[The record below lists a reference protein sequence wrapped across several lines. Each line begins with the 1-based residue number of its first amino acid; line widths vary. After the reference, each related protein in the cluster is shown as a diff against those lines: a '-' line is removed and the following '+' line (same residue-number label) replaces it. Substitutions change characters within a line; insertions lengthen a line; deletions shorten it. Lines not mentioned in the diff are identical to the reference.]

1 VSSPAVKL
9 RSRAPGRS
17 LVRAIPREVTLPA
30 LTTEAVLAFLLA
42 AALAGVAF
50 GAKGGLTLDR
60 TTTTE
65 IALVLGGAL
74 IAAVATLIAPTP
86 RRAWGAVSLSGVA
99 VLAALTAASVI
110 WSVQPSDTWLQANL
124 LLAYLVAF
132 GAAIALARVTPRG
145 SGWVVAAVLMACL
158 AVCVWALLTK
168 VLPDSLNRADIYGR
182 LREPFGYWNAV
193 GLMAALA
200 VPALLWLGTRREGGA
215 RVRALAAPM
224 LALMLVT
231 MLLSTSRAS
240 LLAAAVGAAFWFVL
254 VPRRIRGAAVLGLA
268 ALGAGAVMAWGFQQD
283 GLTKDGVRLATRA
296 DAGHLLGVFLVV
308 MIVALFAAALL
319 LDRRVARRPLNPGLR
334 RRVGIAL
341 LVAVVLLPVAG
352 VGLLAASQR
361 GLEGSITHA
370 WGEVTDPSAAAGNSP
385 SRLTQAGSVRG
396 KYWNEAWQVF
406 EQAPVLGSGAGTF
419 STARTH
425 FRTDTVAAHHA
436 HGYAVQELAE
446 LGLAGAA
453 ASLFALVA
461 WMLAAARA
469 GGARPRVP
477 AALARAIRRRPPPA
491 TATGPPAPAPGF
503 RNLPFTPD
511 RIAVLTLIA
520 GVLVFGVHSLV
531 DWTWFVPGTAVVALV
546 GAGYV
551 AGRGPFAEP
560 RGGRVPGT
568 PWRVRLAIAA
578 ALVAGALLAAWT
590 IWQPLRSNQAADAAL
605 GALSRGNVA
614 AAYVNVTKAR
624 HRNPLAVE
632 PLFDQATIED
642 SVGRRRAAERLL
654 QQAVRLQP
662 GNALTWQRLGEYEL
676 SAMQRPRAA
685 VDELRAALFLDPRSP
700 SIQRD
705 FVAATRALATAEQN
719 RRGRQAAPTTPS
731 TPGTVPG
738 ATAPTPT
745 PARPPATTPAPSTG
759 GTQPN
764 AAPSK

>member
-1 VSSPAVKL
+1 
-9 RSRAPGRS
+9 
-17 LVRAIPREVTLPA
+17 VTLPA

-50 GAKGGLTLDR
+50 GGKGGLTLER

-65 IALVLGGAL
+65 IAIVLGGAL
-74 IAAVATLIAPTP
+74 IAAVAALIAPTP
-86 RRAWGAVSLSGVA
+86 RRAWGGVSLAAVA
-99 VLAALTAASVI
+99 AMAALTAASVI

-132 GAAIALARVTPRG
+132 GAAVALARVTPRG
-145 SGWVVAAVLMACL
+145 SGWVVAAVVMACL
-158 AVCVWALLTK
+158 AVCGWALLTK
-168 VLPDSLNRADIYGR
+168 VLPDSLNRADVYGR

-193 GLMAALA
+193 GLMGALA
-200 VPALLWLGTRREGGA
+200 VPALLWLGTRRDGGP
-215 RVRALAAPM
+215 RVRALAAPL
-224 LALMLVT
+224 LAVMLVT

-240 LLAAAVGAAFWFVL
+240 LLAAAVGAGFWFLL

-283 GLTKDGVRLATRA
+283 GLTKDGMSLATRS
-296 DAGHLLGVFLVV
+296 DAGHLLGIFVVV
-308 MIVALFAAALL
+308 MIVALFAASRL
-319 LDRRVARRPLNPGLR
+319 LDRRMARRPLSPPMR
-334 RRVGIAL
+334 RRLGIAL
-341 LVAVVLLPVAG
+341 LVAVALVPLGG

-370 WGEVTDPSAAAGNSP
+370 WNDATDPSAAAGNGP

-406 EQAPVLGSGAGTF
+406 QQAPVLGSGAGTF

-436 HGYAVQELAE
+436 HGYAVQQLAE

-453 ASLFALVA
+453 VSLLALVA

-477 AALARAIRRRPPPA
+477 AALVRAIRRRPPPA
-491 TATGPPAPAPGF
+491 TAAGPPAPAPGF
-503 RNLPFTPD
+503 RKLPFTPE
-511 RIAVLTLIA
+511 RIAMLTLIA

-551 AGRGPFAEP
+551 AGRGPFTEP

-568 PWRVRLAIAA
+568 RWGVRVAIAG

-590 IWQPLRSNQAADAAL
+590 IWQPVRSNQAVNSAL
-605 GALSRGNVA
+605 NALSKNDVA
-614 AAYVNVTKAR
+614 TAYVDVTKAR
-624 HRNPLAVE
+624 NRNPLAVE

-662 GNALTWQRLGEYEL
+662 ANALTWQRLGQYEL
-676 SAMQRPRAA
+676 NVMQRPRAA

-700 SIQRD
+700 SIQND

-719 RRGRQAAPTTPS
+719 RRGRQSIPATPSAPTTVPRS
-731 TPGTVPG
+731 TT
-738 ATAPTPT
+738 PTPT
-745 PARPPATTPAPSTG
+745 PVRPRATPQTTPRTG
-759 GTQPN
+759 GTLPKP
-764 AAPSK
+764 ATSK

>member
-1 VSSPAVKL
+1 MSSPAVKL
-9 RSRAPGRS
+9 RSRGAGRS
-17 LVRAIPREVTLPA
+17 LARAIPREVTLPA
-30 LTTEAVLAFLLA
+30 VTTEAVLAFLLA

-50 GAKGGLTLDR
+50 GAEGGLTLER
-60 TTTTE
+60 TTITE

-74 IAAVATLIAPTP
+74 VAALAALIAPTP
-86 RRAWGAVSLSGVA
+86 RRAWGAVSLAAVA

-132 GAAIALARVTPRG
+132 GAAMALARVTPRG
-145 SGWVVAAVLMACL
+145 SGWVVAAVVMACL
-158 AVCVWALLTK
+158 AVCTWALLTK
-168 VLPDSLNRADIYGR
+168 VLPESLNRADVYGR

-200 VPALLWLGTRREGGA
+200 VPALLWLGTRREGGP
-215 RVRALAAPM
+215 RVRALAAPV

-240 LLAAAVGAAFWFVL
+240 LLAAAMGAAFWFVL

-268 ALGAGAVMAWGFQQD
+268 ALGAGAVMAWGFEQD
-283 GLTKDGVRLATRA
+283 GLTEDGVRLATRT
-296 DAGHLLGVFLVV
+296 DAGHLLGIFLVV
-308 MIVALFAAALL
+308 MVVALFAASLM
-319 LDRRVARRPLNPGLR
+319 LDRRVARRPMSPGLR
-334 RRVGIAL
+334 RRVGISL
-341 LVAVVLLPVAG
+341 LVAVAVLPVAG
-352 VGLLAASQR
+352 VGLVAASQR
-361 GLEGSITHA
+361 GLGGSITHA
-370 WGEVTDPSAAAGNSP
+370 WNEATDPSAAAGNGP
-385 SRLTQAGSVRG
+385 SRLTEAGSVRG
-396 KYWNEAWQVF
+396 KYWNDAWKVF

-425 FRTDTVAAHHA
+425 VRTDTVAAHHA
-436 HGYAVQELAE
+436 HGYVVQELAE

-477 AALARAIRRRPPPA
+477 AALARAIRRRPPPP
-491 TATGPPAPAPGF
+491 TAAGPPAPAPGF
-503 RNLPFTPD
+503 RDLPFTPE
-511 RIAVLTLIA
+511 RIAVVTLIA

-551 AGRGPFAEP
+551 AGRGPFSEP
-560 RGGRVPGT
+560 RGGWGRGA
-568 PWRVRLAIAA
+568 PWTMRMAVAG

-590 IWQPLRSNQAADAAL
+590 IWQPLRSDQAANAAL
-605 GALSRGNVA
+605 SALSENNVA

-624 HRNPLAVE
+624 NRNPLAVE

-662 GNALTWQRLGEYEL
+662 ANAVTWQRLGEYEL
-676 SAMQRPRAA
+676 NAMQRPRAA

-700 SIQRD
+700 AIQRD

-719 RRGRQAAPTTPS
+719 RRGKSSAAATPS
-731 TPGTVPG
+731 APRAVPG
-738 ATAPTPT
+738 ATAAE
-745 PARPPATTPAPSTG
+745 PAPATPPAATRTPSTG
-759 GTQPN
+759 GTQPS
-764 AAPSK
+764 ATPSK